1 MSQPTLGAGRL
12 GRAVL
17 RTVAVTS
24 FCPLAV
30 LAACTSSPRASSR
43 ASPQTSGAASAL
55 PAPPVPSAAVDPE
68 PPGTPLRYLAIG
80 GGATPES
87 TEVSIEQD
95 IDRAERTLR
104 GPGGVLFAG
113 GPTSKSVREMGSDPS
128 GDPLL
133 MGLGELFDP
142 RVGRTSRYRE
152 PRVGTGRSTLENV
165 ERWLSHATGAGT
177 DPVLLYVAAHG
188 DQGETPRDNAIVLWG
203 GAALTVARLAE
214 LTEGTK
220 RELRMIATSCYSG
233 GFADLAFAEAD
244 ERRGASKAKRCG
256 LFAGTWD
263 RQTSGCDAN
272 PDRRAQE
279 SYAIHFLHALSRED
293 PGGKPLPPAEID
305 FDHDG
310 AVSLL
315 EAHTRARVASV
326 SMDVPTTTSERWLR
340 FVEKGRAPYGPDLL
354 PEEQALVQRLGRALG
369 LLDEAAVA
377 RRVSELADRLD
388 GLNDRL
394 DLAEKH
400 LGQAAGLLSSR
411 LLERWPV
418 LDDPYHPDFAFTLQ
432 ANRGSIR
439 ALLEGS
445 READGR
451 SRAERE
457 VGAIE
462 DELDALEVE
471 DARVER
477 LHRSY
482 ENLHAAAALERRGDA
497 AWKHYLWLLT
507 CERGL
512 P

>member
-1 MSQPTLGAGRL
+1 M
-12 GRAVL
+12 
-17 RTVAVTS
+17 
-24 FCPLAV
+24 
-30 LAACTSSPRASSR
+30 
-43 ASPQTSGAASAL
+43 
-55 PAPPVPSAAVDPE
+55 DPE
-68 PPGTPLRYLAIG
+68 PPSAPLRYLAIG

-113 GPTSKSVREMGSDPS
+113 GPTSKSVREIGSDPS

-133 MGLGELFDP
+133 IGLGGLFDP

-165 ERWLSHATGAGT
+165 ERWLVHATGTGT
-177 DPVLLYVAAHG
+177 EPLLLYVAAHG
-188 DQGETPRDNAIVLWG
+188 DQGATPRDNAIVLWG

-220 RELRMIATSCYSG
+220 RPLRMVATSCYSG
-233 GFADLAFAEAD
+233 GFADIAFAEAD
-244 ERRGASKAKRCG
+244 EHKGPSKAPRCG

-310 AVSLL
+310 EVSLL

-340 FVEKGRAPYGPDLL
+340 VAEKGRAPYGPDLL
-354 PEEQALVQRLGRALG
+354 PEEQATVQRLGRALG
-369 LLDEAAVA
+369 LLDEAAVT
-377 RRVSELADRLD
+377 RRASELSDRLD
-388 GLNDRL
+388 ALNDRL
-394 DLAEKH
+394 DLAEKQ
-400 LGQAAGLLSSR
+400 LNRAAGLLSSR
-411 LLERWPV
+411 LLERWPI

-432 ANRGSIR
+432 ANRGSI
-439 ALLEGS
+439 LGVLEAS
-445 READGR
+445 SEAESR

-457 VGAIE
+457 VGSIE
-462 DELDALEVE
+462 DELDGVEVE

-477 LHRSY
+477 LLRSY
-482 ENLHAAAALERRGDA
+482 ETLHAAAALERRGDA
-497 AWKHYLWLLT
+497 AWKRYLTLLD